1 MEAEYR
7 KGLGFALVT
16 YVIWGIMPLYVTLM
30 VSVNPFELVGWR
42 IFASLLM
49 AALLLTVMRGWK
61 RLKALLRD
69 KRAMAWLAAAGVA
82 ILINWTTFAYA
93 VLAGRVLDTSLGYFL
108 NPLVSVVLAVI
119 VLRERMRPLQ
129 WTAIGVMV
137 IAVGVMIVGYGSVPI
152 IALLL
157 AGSFGIYGLLK
168 KQAGSHVDALA
179 GFTVETVATVP
190 FSIAMISIVGA
201 TTGLT
206 ITEGPSY
213 VPLLVLGFGI
223 ITAGPLV
230 MFAAAA
236 RRLPL
241 SVLGLMQ
248 YIAPTM
254 SFLFGVFLLGEPM
267 PLERLLGFALV
278 WIALVLFS
286 IDMMIYTGRSRRA
299 AKAARRRIEPLP

>member
-7 KGLGFALVT
+7 KGLGFALLT
-16 YVIWGIMPLYVTLM
+16 YIIWGVMPLYVTLM
-30 VSVNPFELVGWR
+30 VSVNAFELVGWR
-42 IFASLLM
+42 IFASLIM
-49 AALLLTVMRGWK
+49 AALLLTAMRGWK

-69 KRAMAWLAAAGVA
+69 KRALAWLAASGIA
-82 ILINWTTFAYA
+82 ILVNWTTFAYA

-129 WTAIGVMV
+129 WAAIGVMV

-157 AGSFGIYGLLK
+157 AGSFGTYGLLK
-168 KQAGSHVDALA
+168 KQAGKHVDALA

-201 TTGLT
+201 TSGLT
-206 ITEGPSY
+206 IVDGPSY
-213 VPLLVLGFGI
+213 VPWLVLGFGI
-223 ITAGPLV
+223 VTAGPLV

-241 SVLGLMQ
+241 TVLGLMQ

-286 IDMMIYTGRSRRA
+286 VDMMIYAGRSRRA
-299 AKAARRRIEPLP
+299 ARAARRRIEPLP